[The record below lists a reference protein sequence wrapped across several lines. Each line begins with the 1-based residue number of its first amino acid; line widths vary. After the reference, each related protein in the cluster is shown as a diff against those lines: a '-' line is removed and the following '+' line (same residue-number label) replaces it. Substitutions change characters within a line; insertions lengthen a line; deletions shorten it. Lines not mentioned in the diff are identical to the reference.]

1 MLTIFLPLKET
12 LVATFNKASA
22 LTSRKQVAYQG
33 MNVQLHHKHLKFL
46 AALHRFCFR
55 KKSSKILTFQF
66 FLHRKQPLVAPL
78 SKTRPLISRRK
89 SRSVAKGIQIFLIN
103 SKILIPFS
111 AIYFVGMTARLSK
124 KLTTGNSSIGLQ
136 QPRFTIL
143 KSRIFKIKIQECN
156 QRNLL
161 FSDRFTT
168 PIPCS
173 VK

>member
-46 AALHRFCFR
+46 AALHRFRFR

-66 FLHRKQPLVAPL
+66 FLPRKQPLVAPL

-89 SRSVAKGIQIFLIN
+89 K
-103 SKILIPFS
+103 
-111 AIYFVGMTARLSK
+111 
-124 KLTTGNSSIGLQ
+124 
-136 QPRFTIL
+136 
-143 KSRIFKIKIQECN
+143 QECC
-156 QRNLL
+156 QRNLDISNKFQNPYTFFCHIL
-161 FSDRFTT
+161 CRNDSTTFKKANHRKFFYRFA
-168 PIPCS
+168 IAK
-173 VK
+173 VYNFEEQNF